1 MEGFNCFE
9 KNSQCVPQDV
19 PNSIKLFFS
28 PYALAKVELSYI
40 YNYNNKISAKG
51 KHLYASRVC
60 GMRPIK
66 VAPYKSIPL
75 GALIDRRRNH
85 GYPLDIA
92 REEVGRYLC
101 FARGSS
107 FSVLEYSNS
116 LVLESYMVL
125 EPWMLGKLLII
136 LDEFLFIFGY
146 LKNISKHLI
155 AQQTSIKKIQEMC
168 SH

>member
-1 MEGFNCFE
+1 MRRFSTTQERPISFLFGLMEGFNCFE

-75 GALIDRRRNH
+75 GAPPN
-85 GYPLDIA
+85 
-92 REEVGRYLC
+92 
-101 FARGSS
+101 
-107 FSVLEYSNS
+107 
-116 LVLESYMVL
+116 
-125 EPWMLGKLLII
+125 
-136 LDEFLFIFGY
+136 
-146 LKNISKHLI
+146 
-155 AQQTSIKKIQEMC
+155 
-168 SH
+168 